1 MADQGIKKVRIPKN
15 QLPPVGDDNEHLI
28 RYRVVSDD
36 KNRSSH
42 WSPIFVVPAQD
53 TQQVIGQLIYTGG
66 ILIAVWGD
74 ELNRPSYD
82 IFVKFDG
89 GAYEYHGTSP
99 THTYTFLKTGTTSA
113 RVAIQVE
120 GINKTR
126 NAALTIFESSV
137 VSIV

>member
-1 MADQGIKKVRIPKN
+1 MADSGIKKVRIPKN

-28 RYRVVSDD
+28 RYRVISDD
-36 KNRSSH
+36 KNRVSH
-42 WSPIFVVPAQD
+42 WSPIFIVPAQD
-53 TQQVIGQLIYTGG
+53 TQQVSGQLIYTGG

-74 ELNRPSYD
+74 ELDRPSYD
-82 IFVKFDG
+82 VFVKFDG
-89 GAYEYHGTSP
+89 GSYEYHGTSL
-99 THTYTFLKTGTTSA
+99 THTYTFLNTGTTSA

-137 VSIV
+137 VSVV

>member
-36 KNRSSH
+36 KNRASH
-42 WSPIFVVPAQD
+42 WSPIFVVPAED
-53 TQQVIGQLIYTGG
+53 TQQVDGELIYTGG

-74 ELNRPSYD
+74 ELDRPSYD
-82 IFVKFDG
+82 VFVKFDG
-89 GAYEYHGTSP
+89 GEYSYHGTSS
-99 THTYTFLKTGTTSA
+99 THTYTFLNTGTTSA

-137 VSIV
+137 VSVV

>member
-28 RYRVVSDD
+28 RYRVISDD
-36 KNRSSH
+36 KNRASH
-42 WSPIFVVPAQD
+42 WSPIFIVPAQD
-53 TQQVIGQLIYTGG
+53 TQQVDGQLIYTGG

-74 ELNRPSYD
+74 ELDRPSYD
-82 IFVKFDG
+82 VFVKFDG
-89 GAYEYHGTSP
+89 GSYEYHGTSP
-99 THTYTFLKTGTTSA
+99 THTYTFLNTGTTSA

>member
-36 KNRSSH
+36 KNRASH
-42 WSPIFVVPAQD
+42 WSPIFVVPAED
-53 TQQVIGQLIYTGG
+53 TQQVDGELIYTGG

-82 IFVKFDG
+82 VFVKFDSG
-89 GAYEYHGTSP
+89 QYEYHGTSS

>member
-15 QLPPVGDDNEHLI
+15 QLPPVGDDNEHSI

-36 KNRSSH
+36 KNRTSH
-42 WSPIFVVPAQD
+42 WSPIFIVPAQD
-53 TQQVIGQLIYTGG
+53 TQQVSGQLIYTGG

-74 ELNRPSYD
+74 ELDRPSYD

-89 GAYEYHGTSP
+89 GEYEYHGTSP

>member
-1 MADQGIKKVRIPKN
+1 MAVKKAIIQKYS
-15 QLPPVGDDNEHLI
+15 LPPIDSESGGYVL
-28 RYRVVSDD
+28 RYRIISED
-36 KNRSSH
+36 KNRVSH

-53 TQQVIGQLIYTGG
+53 TQQVNGQLIYTGG

-74 ELNRPSYD
+74 ELNMPSYD

-126 NAALTIFESSV
+126 NAALTIFESSI

>member
-36 KNRSSH
+36 KNRTSH
-42 WSPIFVVPAQD
+42 WSPIFIIPAED
-53 TQQVIGQLIYTGG
+53 TQQVDGQLIYTGG

-74 ELNRPSYD
+74 ELNRPAYD

-89 GAYEYHGTSP
+89 GEYEYHGTSP